1 MGAENLTQNLG
12 ALIEQVK
19 AHKKY
24 ASGIFCIKKV

>member
-24 ASGIFCIKKV
+24 ASGNFLY